1 MMEKEETLREG
12 ETSEETMENTQCES
26 RSVGSLRGRSSKETR
41 EGR

>member
-12 ETSEETMENTQCES
+12 ETGGETMENTQCES
-26 RSVGSLRGRSSKETR
+26 RSVGRLRGRGSQGTR